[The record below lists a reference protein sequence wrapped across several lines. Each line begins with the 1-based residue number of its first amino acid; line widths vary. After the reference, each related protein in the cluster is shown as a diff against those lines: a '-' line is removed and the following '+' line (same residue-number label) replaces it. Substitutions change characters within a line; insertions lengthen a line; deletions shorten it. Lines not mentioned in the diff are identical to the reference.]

1 MKSATSTDRAKAD
14 ENRIWRQ
21 GFLDAAYMLLRR
33 GRDDLLKAAEELEA
47 MEAADVQD
55 RYFELLQKGRA

>member
-1 MKSATSTDRAKAD
+1 
-14 ENRIWRQ
+14 
-21 GFLDAAYMLLRR
+21 MLLRR